1 MKHTPVTD
9 LPPEWQETIEEFL
22 TMRFRYQSAMREV
35 RTKLEILDDEF
46 SMRHSRNPIHHME
59 SRIKTPNSILQKL
72 RRKGLAPTPQSA
84 MDNLH
89 DIAGIRVV
97 CAYLNDT
104 YAIAELLGKQ
114 DDLRILRVR
123 DYIKCPKPNGYRSL
137 HLIVEVPVFLS
148 SGKELLPV
156 EVQIRTIAMDFWASL
171 EHQMKYKREIPDQ
184 QHIVE
189 QLKNCAEDIARV
201 DREMMD
207 IRRRLE
213 ESVDEPTED
222 DLLIARLKKLD
233 TPIL

>member
-171 EHQMKYKREIPDQ
+171 EHQLRYKEVTNVPETLNQQLCDAAERIAALDSEM
-184 QHIVE
+184 QHIHDQMLSWVD
-189 QLKNCAEDIARV
+189 QAE
-201 DREMMD
+201 E
-207 IRRRLE
+207 
-213 ESVDEPTED
+213 
-222 DLLIARLKKLD
+222 
-233 TPIL
+233 